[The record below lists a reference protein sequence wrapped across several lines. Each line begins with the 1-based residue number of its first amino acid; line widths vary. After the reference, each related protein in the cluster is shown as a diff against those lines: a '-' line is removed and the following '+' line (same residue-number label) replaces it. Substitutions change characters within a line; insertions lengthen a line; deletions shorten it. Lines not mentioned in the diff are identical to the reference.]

1 MAKGRTRGGSIS
13 NRKKRSVDQVESL
26 VDMRK
31 LINARVVNMILGTL
45 TEEQRELLAAT
56 TGNPNIESKLE
67 KLVQSL
73 LGAERVIRAS
83 GLQNV
88 GSLEEELTNGK
99 GVDRVD

>member
-1 MAKGRTRGGSIS
+1 M
-13 NRKKRSVDQVESL
+13 
-26 VDMRK
+26 DMRK